1 MPRSNNKRQASLAEQ
16 IYLQLKQDIFDF
28 RLMPGERFSEKDI
41 AESMSASRT
50 PVREALLRLQRES
63 YVDVMFRSGWQVSPF
78 DFTCFEE
85 LYDVRTI
92 LECAAVQTLC
102 EQPEQHPLDEL
113 VNRWCVNPANRLTHG
128 PTVSGMDEQFHEQ
141 LVAAAGNRQM
151 ARIHQDLTERLRIV
165 RRLDFTKPPR
175 IEATYNE
182 HAAVLDAILQRRAP
196 HAQTLLRTHIEESR
210 NEVRNITLY
219 MLQEAN
225 ARGQQEGSR

>member
-1 MPRSNNKRQASLAEQ
+1 MPQSSDRRQTSLAEQ
-16 IYLQLKQDIFDF
+16 IYLQLKQDMFDL
-28 RLMPGERFSEKDI
+28 RLMPGERFSENDI
-41 AESMSASRT
+41 AERMGASRT

-113 VNRWCVNPANRLTHG
+113 VNLWCVDLTDRLTHG
-128 PTVSGMDEQFHEQ
+128 PTVSGMDERFHEH